1 MWQMGREGWGRNGK
15 DGTKDHTVLRKRGD
29 GLVEKKKK
37 KANEPNSK
45 INLQKHGGVPVKVE
59 RETIRKL
66 PVALGTVYLV
76 KPLVLSSV
84 GKSDNCRA

>member
-1 MWQMGREGWGRNGK
+1 MANGQRRMGKKRQGRDERSHSAQEKGRWT
-15 DGTKDHTVLRKRGD
+15 GG
-29 GLVEKKKK
+29 KKKK

-45 INLQKHGGVPVKVE
+45 INLQKRGGVPVKVE